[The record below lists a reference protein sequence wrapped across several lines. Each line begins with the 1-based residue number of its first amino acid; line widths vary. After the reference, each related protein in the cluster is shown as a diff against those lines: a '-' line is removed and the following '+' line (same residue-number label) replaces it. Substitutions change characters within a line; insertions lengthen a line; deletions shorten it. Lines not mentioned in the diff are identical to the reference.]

1 MDRKTYY
8 VGWDKL
14 SLELKA
20 EVVVVGGGAIGL
32 IAAKT
37 LVENSL
43 ETILVEEHEEIGVPE
58 HCAGLFNIV
67 NFKRLGLP
75 ISEKYIENTVRGAVF
90 HSPTGRKIKLD
101 AGRRV
106 AIVASRRS
114 LDSFLAGEFERKG
127 GNLILGDRVVDAT
140 IVDNVVRVKTR
151 RGLEVKAEMLVDA
164 EGMTSILLRRIL
176 KKTTERGMWIPIIQL
191 WVKDHSLDPQYVY
204 LFFEE
209 YLPEFFAYLIP
220 INDEVGKLGVASK
233 NNLRIKLNKF
243 IKDRFPGVKIIRS
256 VSHAVYTGRPLKL
269 DLNSKIIPV
278 GDAAGHVKASTGG
291 GVIMGGLIARSI
303 CRIIASKLTGACTD
317 INNDKEVVKSLT
329 KELDRIANVMKI
341 LRSLPVLFIDRLFE
355 IIDKSG
361 LVEEFPEKLDM
372 DFQYTSILRFLINP
386 NKIARL
392 LLASLT

>member
-1 MDRKTYY
+1 M
-8 VGWDKL
+8 
-14 SLELKA
+14 
-20 EVVVVGGGAIGL
+20 
-32 IAAKT
+32 
-37 LVENSL
+37 
-43 ETILVEEHEEIGVPE
+43 
-58 HCAGLFNIV
+58 
-67 NFKRLGLP
+67 
-75 ISEKYIENTVRGAVF
+75 
-90 HSPTGRKIKLD
+90 GRKIELD

-106 AIVASRRS
+106 AVVASRRS
-114 LDSFLAGEFERKG
+114 LDSFLARDFERKG

-164 EGMTSILLRRIL
+164 EGMASILLRRIL
-176 KKTTERGMWIPIIQL
+176 DKTTEREMWIPIIQL
-191 WVKDHSLDPQYVY
+191 WVKDHSLDPRYVY

-243 IKDRFPGVKIIRS
+243 IKDRFPWVKIIRS
-256 VSHAVYTGRPLKL
+256 VSHSVYTGRPLKL
-269 DLNSKIIPV
+269 DLDSKIIPV

-303 CRIIASKLTGACTD
+303 CRIIALKLTGAHTD
-317 INNDKEVVKSLT
+317 INHDREVVRTLT

-341 LRSLPVLFIDRLFE
+341 LRSLPVQVIDKLFE
-355 IIDKSG
+355 IVDKSG
-361 LVEEFPEKLDM
+361 LVEGFPEKLDM
-372 DFQYTSILRFLINP
+372 DLQYTSISRFLISPHN
-386 NKIARL
+386 IARI

>member
-1 MDRKTYY
+1 
-8 VGWDKL
+8 
-14 SLELKA
+14 LKA
-20 EVVVVGGGAIGL
+20 QVVVVGGGAVGL

-37 LVENSL
+37 LVEDGL

-75 ISEKYIENTVRGAVF
+75 ISEKYVENFVRGAVF
-90 HSPTGRKIKLD
+90 HSPTGRKIELD

-114 LDSFLAGEFERKG
+114 FDFFLAREFERKG
-127 GNLILGDRVVDAT
+127 GNLILGDRVVDA
-140 IVDNVVRVKTR
+140 INVDNVLRVKTR
-151 RGLEVKAEMLVDA
+151 RGLEIKAEMLVDA
-164 EGMTSILLRRIL
+164 EGMASILLRKIL
-176 KKTTERGMWIPIIQL
+176 NKTTEREMWIPIIQL
-191 WVKDHSLDPQYVY
+191 WVKDHSLDPRYVY

-243 IKDRFPGVKIIRS
+243 IKDRFPEVKILRS

-303 CRIIASKLTGACTD
+303 CRIIASNLTGAHTD
-317 INNDKEVVKSLT
+317 IDQDKEVVKSLT
-329 KELDRIANVMKI
+329 RELDRIANVMKI
-341 LRSLPVLFIDRLFE
+341 LRSLPVQVIDKLFNIV
-355 IIDKSG
+355 DKSG

-372 DFQYTSILRFLINP
+372 DLQYTSISRFLISPRN
-386 NKIARL
+386 IAKL
-392 LLASLT
+392 LLSSLT

>member
-1 MDRKTYY
+1 M
-8 VGWDKL
+8 
-14 SLELKA
+14 KA

-90 HSPTGRKIKLD
+90 HSLTGRKIKLD

-140 IVDNVVRVKTR
+140 IIDKVVRVKTR

-176 KKTTERGMWIPIIQL
+176 NKTTERGMWIPIIQL

-209 YLPEFFAYLIP
+209 Y
-220 INDEVGKLGVASK
+220 
-233 NNLRIKLNKF
+233 
-243 IKDRFPGVKIIRS
+243 
-256 VSHAVYTGRPLKL
+256 
-269 DLNSKIIPV
+269 
-278 GDAAGHVKASTGG
+278 
-291 GVIMGGLIARSI
+291 
-303 CRIIASKLTGACTD
+303 
-317 INNDKEVVKSLT
+317 
-329 KELDRIANVMKI
+329 
-341 LRSLPVLFIDRLFE
+341 
-355 IIDKSG
+355 
-361 LVEEFPEKLDM
+361 
-372 DFQYTSILRFLINP
+372 
-386 NKIARL
+386 
-392 LLASLT
+392 

>member
-1 MDRKTYY
+1 
-8 VGWDKL
+8 
-14 SLELKA
+14 LKA
-20 EVVVVGGGAIGL
+20 QVVVVGGGAVGL

-37 LVENSL
+37 LVENGL
-43 ETILVEEHEEIGVPE
+43 ETILVEEDEEIGVPE

-75 ISEKYIENTVRGAVF
+75 VSEKYVENTVRGAVF
-90 HSPTGRKIKLD
+90 HSPMGRKIELD

-106 AIVASRRS
+106 AVVASRRS
-114 LDSFLAGEFERKG
+114 LDSFLARDFERKG

-164 EGMTSILLRRIL
+164 EGMASILLRRIL
-176 KKTTERGMWIPIIQL
+176 DKTTEREMWIPIIQL
-191 WVKDHSLDPQYVY
+191 WVKDHSLDPRYVY

-243 IKDRFPGVKIIRS
+243 IKDRFPWVKIIRS
-256 VSHAVYTGRPLKL
+256 VSHSVYTGRPLKL
-269 DLNSKIIPV
+269 DLDSKIIPV

-303 CRIIASKLTGACTD
+303 CRIIALKLTGAHTD
-317 INNDKEVVKSLT
+317 INHDREVVRTLT

-341 LRSLPVLFIDRLFE
+341 LRSLPVQVIDKLFE
-355 IIDKSG
+355 IVDKSG
-361 LVEEFPEKLDM
+361 LVEGFPEKLDM
-372 DFQYTSILRFLINP
+372 DLQYTSISRFLISPHN
-386 NKIARL
+386 IARI

>member
-1 MDRKTYY
+1 M
-8 VGWDKL
+8 
-14 SLELKA
+14 KA
-20 EVVVVGGGAIGL
+20 QVVVVGGGAVGL

-37 LVENSL
+37 LVENGL
-43 ETILVEEHEEIGVPE
+43 ETILVEEDEEIGVPE

-75 ISEKYIENTVRGAVF
+75 VSEKYVENTVRGAVF
-90 HSPTGRKIKLD
+90 HSPMGRKIELD

-106 AIVASRRS
+106 AVVASRRS
-114 LDSFLAGEFERKG
+114 LDSFLARDFERKG

-164 EGMTSILLRRIL
+164 EGMASILLRRIL
-176 KKTTERGMWIPIIQL
+176 DKTTEREMWIPIIQL
-191 WVKDHSLDPQYVY
+191 WVKDHSLDPRYVY

-243 IKDRFPGVKIIRS
+243 IKDRFPWVKIIRS
-256 VSHAVYTGRPLKL
+256 VSHSVYTGRPLKL
-269 DLNSKIIPV
+269 DLDSKIIPV

-303 CRIIASKLTGACTD
+303 CRIIALKLTGAHTD
-317 INNDKEVVKSLT
+317 INHDREVVRTLT

-341 LRSLPVLFIDRLFE
+341 LRSLPVQVIDKLFE
-355 IIDKSG
+355 IVDKSG
-361 LVEEFPEKLDM
+361 LVEGFPEKLDM
-372 DFQYTSILRFLINP
+372 DLQYTSISRFLISPHN
-386 NKIARL
+386 IARI